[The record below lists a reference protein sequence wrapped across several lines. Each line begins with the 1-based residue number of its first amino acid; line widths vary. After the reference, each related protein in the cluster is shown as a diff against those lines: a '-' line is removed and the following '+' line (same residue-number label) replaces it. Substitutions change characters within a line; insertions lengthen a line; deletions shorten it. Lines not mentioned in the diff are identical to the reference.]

1 MNKEKYDYGIYN
13 GIGMLYNPKDKERT
27 QKQAINYILDRT
39 LMMFK
44 YEGLPETIPGKELE
58 RLLQVHGYAI
68 ITEVEGKLYAF
79 FGGLGGEP
87 DVYGYP
93 TIATVSNP
101 YLKYSKQLT
110 IGEDCIV
117 IFNDYARMGLIPL
130 VSKYI
135 YLLTQNELTMS
146 VLNTSKR
153 IGNLISVNDD
163 NTAESAREY
172 LKKVEQGELG
182 YIMESKLYDSLKT
195 SSFNAENVS
204 LQELTEYNEYLK
216 ASLLTELGINAN
228 QNQKRERLITA
239 EIEDNKERT
248 FPLMDNMLSSRQIG
262 LQQIKELFGEDT
274 TVRFNSSWENFNPYN
289 QEVSSDSETDEF
301 LMDRITDYDSDD
313 IDDNEPELEP
323 ELEPGIETDE
333 EMDKS
338 EPGESG
344 AVPEEPGEPEEEQE
358 EVEVTETVEE
368 EVEEEVTETVEEE
381 IEEPVEEEVTEPVEE
396 PVEEE
401 IEQLEEEIE
410 QLEEELE
417 ELKEEDKEDEVE

>member
-1 MNKEKYDYGIYN
+1 MNTEKYDYGIYN
-13 GIGMLYNPKDKERT
+13 GIGMLYDPKDKDRT

-44 YEGLPETIPGKELE
+44 YDELPETIPAKELE

-110 IGEDCIV
+110 IGEDCVV
-117 IFNDYARMGLIPL
+117 IFNDYARMGLVPL
-130 VSKYI
+130 ISKYI

-195 SSFNAENVS
+195 SSFNSENVS

-262 LQQIKELFGEDT
+262 LQQIKDLFGEDT

-301 LMDRITDYDSDD
+301 LMDRINYDSDNND
-313 IDDNEPELEP
+313 TDTELEETVEPELEK
-323 ELEPGIETDE
+323 DE
-333 EMDKS
+333 EMDIS
-338 EPGESG
+338 EPEESG
-344 AVPEEPGEPEEEQE
+344 EEPEEE
-358 EVEVTETVEE
+358 TVEE
-368 EVEEEVTETVEEE
+368 PEEEEELEEEIEQLEEEPVEEEVTETVEE
-381 IEEPVEEEVTEPVEE
+381 
-396 PVEEE
+396 
-401 IEQLEEEIE
+401 LEEEIE

>member
-13 GIGMLYNPKDKERT
+13 GIGMLYDPKDKDRT

-44 YEGLPETIPGKELE
+44 YDELPETIPGKELE

-110 IGEDCIV
+110 IGEDCVV
-117 IFNDYARMGLIPL
+117 IFNDYARMGLVPL
-130 VSKYI
+130 ISKYI

-163 NTAESAREY
+163 NTADSAREY

-195 SSFNAENVS
+195 SSFNSENVS

-301 LMDRITDYDSDD
+301 LMDRTTNNDSDD
-313 IDDNEPELEP
+313 IDDTDTYPDTEPEL
-323 ELEPGIETDE
+323 ETDE

-338 EPGESG
+338 EPEESG
-344 AVPEEPGEPEEEQE
+344 AVQEE
-358 EVEVTETVEE
+358 EVEELEEEIETEPVEELEEEIEEEPVEEIEVEQEDETETVEE
-368 EVEEEVTETVEEE
+368 PEEEE
-381 IEEPVEEEVTEPVEE
+381 
-396 PVEEE
+396 VEEE

-410 QLEEELE
+410 

>member
-1 MNKEKYDYGIYN
+1 MNTEKYDYGIYN
-13 GIGMLYNPKDKERT
+13 GIGMLYDPKDKDRT

-44 YEGLPETIPGKELE
+44 YDELPETIPAKELE

-110 IGEDCIV
+110 IGEDCVV
-117 IFNDYARMGLIPL
+117 IFNDYARMGLVPL
-130 VSKYI
+130 ISKYI

-195 SSFNAENVS
+195 SSFNSENVS

-262 LQQIKELFGEDT
+262 LQQIKDLFGEDT

-301 LMDRITDYDSDD
+301 LMDRTTNYDSDD
-313 IDDNEPELEP
+313 IDDTDTELEETIEPELEK
-323 ELEPGIETDE
+323 DE
-333 EMDKS
+333 EMDIS
-338 EPGESG
+338 EPEESREE
-344 AVPEEPGEPEEEQE
+344 PEEPVEEVEIEEEVEPEEE
-358 EVEVTETVEE
+358 EVVTEPVEE
-368 EVEEEVTETVEEE
+368 EPVEEEVTETVEE
-381 IEEPVEEEVTEPVEE
+381 PVEETVEE
-396 PVEEE
+396 TVEELEEE
-401 IEQLEEEIE
+401 IEQLEEEI
-410 QLEEELE
+410 E

>member
-1 MNKEKYDYGIYN
+1 MNTEKYDYGIYN
-13 GIGMLYNPKDKERT
+13 GIGMLYDPKDKDRT

-44 YEGLPETIPGKELE
+44 YNELPETIPAKELE

-110 IGEDCIV
+110 IGEDCVV
-117 IFNDYARMGLIPL
+117 IFNDYARMGLVPL
-130 VSKYI
+130 ISKYI

-195 SSFNAENVS
+195 SSFNSENVS

-301 LMDRITDYDSDD
+301 LMDRTDYDSDD
-313 IDDNEPELEP
+313 IDDTEIEPELESG
-323 ELEPGIETDE
+323 LETDE

-338 EPGESG
+338 EPEESG
-344 AVPEEPGEPEEEQE
+344 AVQEEQE
-358 EVEVTETVEE
+358 VEE
-368 EVEEEVTETVEEE
+368 EVESVEEVVEELEETESVDEE
-381 IEEPVEEEVTEPVEE
+381 IEEVESVEEVVEE
-396 PVEEE
+396 LEEVVEE
-401 IEQLEEEIE
+401 LEE
-410 QLEEELE
+410 LEEELE
-417 ELKEEDKEDEVE
+417 ELKGEDEVK

>member
-1 MNKEKYDYGIYN
+1 
-13 GIGMLYNPKDKERT
+13 
-27 QKQAINYILDRT
+27 
-39 LMMFK
+39 
-44 YEGLPETIPGKELE
+44 
-58 RLLQVHGYAI
+58 
-68 ITEVEGKLYAF
+68 
-79 FGGLGGEP
+79 
-87 DVYGYP
+87 
-93 TIATVSNP
+93 
-101 YLKYSKQLT
+101 
-110 IGEDCIV
+110 
-117 IFNDYARMGLIPL
+117 
-130 VSKYI
+130 
-135 YLLTQNELTMS
+135 
-146 VLNTSKR
+146 
-153 IGNLISVNDD
+153 
-163 NTAESAREY
+163 
-172 LKKVEQGELG
+172 
-182 YIMESKLYDSLKT
+182 MESKLYDSLKT
-195 SSFNAENVS
+195 SSFNSENVS

-301 LMDRITDYDSDD
+301 LMDRTTDYDSDN
-313 IDDNEPELEP
+313 IDDTESEPDT
-323 ELEPGIETDE
+323 EPGLETDE

-344 AVPEEPGEPEEEQE
+344 AVQEEPEEEVVEEEIEEE
-358 EVEVTETVEE
+358 EVEESVEE
-368 EVEEEVTETVEEE
+368 PIEEEVTET
-381 IEEPVEEEVTEPVEE
+381 VEE

>member
-13 GIGMLYNPKDKERT
+13 GIGMLYDPKDKERT

-44 YEGLPETIPGKELE
+44 YDKLPETIPGKELE

-110 IGEDCIV
+110 IGEDCVV
-117 IFNDYARMGLIPL
+117 IFNDYARMGLVPL
-130 VSKYI
+130 ISKYI

-163 NTAESAREY
+163 NTAESAKEY

-195 SSFNAENVS
+195 SSFNSENVS

-301 LMDRITDYDSDD
+301 LMDRTTDYDSDV
-313 IDDNEPELEP
+313 IDDTELEETIES
-323 ELEPGIETDE
+323 ELEKDE

-338 EPGESG
+338 EPEESG
-344 AVPEEPGEPEEEQE
+344 AVQEEQE
-358 EVEVTETVEE
+358 EVEEPVEEEIEEVTEPVEEEREE
-368 EVEEEVTETVEEE
+368 EVEEEEQ
-381 IEEPVEEEVTEPVEE
+381 EPVEE

-401 IEQLEEEIE
+401 VEQLEEEIE
-410 QLEEELE
+410 QLEEEIE